1 MKGVMAK
8 HQAAHKKFAMEQAK
22 ARMFLLQNGTDEQ
35 QKAVQAQLKLNQ
47 DEINKLKTQLAQK
60 GAQKALNVDNDEI
73 KRLKAE
79 LAKKGGPDMNKLKQK
94 MKKELLDEFEIARR
108 NAVKEVEDR
117 KAEEVKALTSKLN
130 KNDVE
135 MKSMKERL
143 EQAEKAAKSK
153 KQSEDEASKRAQN
166 LALQA
171 SQSEQQVKEMQEKL
185 ARKEEEL
192 KAKAAELD
200 KIRAGASSKEAKANA
215 IANKLAQEKR
225 DLEANMQ
232 SMKLELTNLK
242 DENKKL
248 KRDYLHEQHLRR
260 KYHNELEDMKGA
272 IRVFCRTRPLSGTE
286 NEKGCKDVTE
296 FPNEFTV
303 AVTDEDEKVRK
314 YEFDKAF
321 GPNTSQEDIFADT
334 KRLIQSAVDGYNVCI
349 FAYGQ
354 TGSGKTYTMMGP
366 SFDDNPGLIPRTVK
380 EIFRIQRRD
389 ANKIK
394 IGVKIYMVEL
404 YRDKL
409 VDLLSNVAAKDQP
422 SLNIKK
428 DARGIVYVEDVTI
441 RECRDKDM
449 LIQAINDG
457 QAKRKVAS
465 TQMNS
470 ESSRSHLIMSII
482 IECTDLNTKVTN
494 VGKISL
500 VDLAG
505 SERVGK
511 TGATADR
518 LKEAQAINKS
528 LSALGDVI
536 SSLTTNEKH
545 IPYRNHKLTM
555 LLSDSLGGNAKTLM
569 FVNASPADYNTAET
583 NNALKFATRVKK
595 VVNQSS
601 KTVETKQIKLLKE
614 QLRQAKEALAKKK

>member
-1 MKGVMAK
+1 
-8 HQAAHKKFAMEQAK
+8 
-22 ARMFLLQNGTDEQ
+22 
-35 QKAVQAQLKLNQ
+35 
-47 DEINKLKTQLAQK
+47 
-60 GAQKALNVDNDEI
+60 
-73 KRLKAE
+73 
-79 LAKKGGPDMNKLKQK
+79 
-94 MKKELLDEFEIARR
+94 
-108 NAVKEVEDR
+108 
-117 KAEEVKALTSKLN
+117 
-130 KNDVE
+130 
-135 MKSMKERL
+135 
-143 EQAEKAAKSK
+143 
-153 KQSEDEASKRAQN
+153 
-166 LALQA
+166 
-171 SQSEQQVKEMQEKL
+171 
-185 ARKEEEL
+185 
-192 KAKAAELD
+192 
-200 KIRAGASSKEAKANA
+200 
-215 IANKLAQEKR
+215 
-225 DLEANMQ
+225 
-232 SMKLELTNLK
+232 MKLELTNLK

-272 IRVFCRTRPLSGTE
+272 IRVFCRTRPLSGSE
-286 NEKGCKDVTE
+286 NEKGCKEVTA
-296 FPNEFTV
+296 FPNEYTIT
-303 AVTDEDEKVRK
+303 VTDEDEKQKK

-321 GPNTSQEDIFADT
+321 GPKSTQEEVFADT

-366 SFDDNPGLIPRTVK
+366 SSDDNPGLTPRCVK

-389 ANKIK
+389 AEKIK

-409 VDLLSNVAAKDQP
+409 VDLLSSTDPKDQP
-422 SLNIKK
+422 NLNIKK

-449 LIQAINDG
+449 LNQAISDG
-457 QAKRKVAS
+457 QAKRKTAS

-470 ESSRSHLIMSII
+470 ESSRSHLIMSIV

-536 SSLTTNEKH
+536 GSLTSGEKH

-595 VVNQSS
+595 VINQST

-614 QLRQAKEALAKKK
+614 QLRQAKEALARKK

>member
-1 MKGVMAK
+1 
-8 HQAAHKKFAMEQAK
+8 MEQAK

-47 DEINKLKTQLAQK
+47 DEISKLKKQLAEK

-79 LAKKGGPDMNKLKQK
+79 LAKKGGPDMNKLKDK

-117 KAEEVKALTSKLN
+117 KAEEVKALTSQLN
-130 KNDVE
+130 KNDAE
-135 MKSMKERL
+135 MKSMKDRL
-143 EQAEKAAKSK
+143 EQAEKAAKAK
-153 KQSEDEASKRAQN
+153 KQSEDAASKRAQN

-171 SQSEQQVKEMQEKL
+171 NQSEKQVKDMQARL

-200 KIRAGASSKEAKANA
+200 KIRAGASSKEAQATA
-215 IANKLAQEKR
+215 MANKLAKEKR
-225 DLEANMQ
+225 DMEANMQ
-232 SMKLELTNLK
+232 RMKLELTTLK

-272 IRVFCRTRPLSGTE
+272 IRVFCRTRPLSSTE

-296 FPNEFTV
+296 FPNEFTIT
-303 AVTDEDEKVRK
+303 VTDEDEKVRK

-321 GPNTSQEDIFADT
+321 GPKTSQEDIFADT

-366 SFDDNPGLIPRTVK
+366 SLDDNPGLIPRTVK

-389 ANKIK
+389 AQKIK

-409 VDLLSNVAAKDQP
+409 VDLLSDVPAKDQP

-441 RECRDKDM
+441 REMQR
-449 LIQAINDG
+449 
-457 QAKRKVAS
+457 
-465 TQMNS
+465 
-470 ESSRSHLIMSII
+470 
-482 IECTDLNTKVTN
+482 
-494 VGKISL
+494 
-500 VDLAG
+500 
-505 SERVGK
+505 
-511 TGATADR
+511 
-518 LKEAQAINKS
+518 
-528 LSALGDVI
+528 
-536 SSLTTNEKH
+536 
-545 IPYRNHKLTM
+545 
-555 LLSDSLGGNAKTLM
+555 
-569 FVNASPADYNTAET
+569 
-583 NNALKFATRVKK
+583 
-595 VVNQSS
+595 
-601 KTVETKQIKLLKE
+601 
-614 QLRQAKEALAKKK
+614 